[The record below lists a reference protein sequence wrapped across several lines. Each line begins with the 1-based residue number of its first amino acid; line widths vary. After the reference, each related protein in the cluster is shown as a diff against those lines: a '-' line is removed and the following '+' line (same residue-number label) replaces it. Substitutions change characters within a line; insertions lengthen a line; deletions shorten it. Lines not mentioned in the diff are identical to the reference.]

1 MPLKK
6 NKKKKKGRIIQV
18 CKTCNSKVTS
28 EDLVLEELPQTSD
41 ESLSLEI

>member
-6 NKKKKKGRIIQV
+6 EQKKKKRIILV

-28 EDLVLEELPQTSD
+28 EDLLLEELPQTSD